1 MSTSDDQAGLAAG
14 GPPGIATDEMVT
26 MLGEFQRMQSNNAR
40 VSAAV
45 AASLG
50 IGPTDLR
57 ALLFI
62 ASRDGVTPKQLGDF
76 MGLTSGAITNLV
88 DRVVAAD
95 LVNRA
100 AHPRDRRSV
109 MLVLAPG
116 GEAAAAKVTEI
127 YRDAFDEVVAPDRY
141 SSLAASFRAL
151 SDSLDRTAASGPFPL
166 TGPTTSAGPTAA

>member
-1 MSTSDDQAGLAAG
+1 MADTSDD
-14 GPPGIATDEMVT
+14 ATDEMVAILRT
-26 MLGEFQRMQSNNAR
+26 FQTMQSNNAR

-57 ALLFI
+57 ALLFL
-62 ASRDGVTPKQLGDF
+62 ASRDGVTPKQMGDF

-88 DRVVAAD
+88 DRVVAAA
-95 LVNRA
+95 LVERV

-127 YRDAFDEVVAPDRY
+127 YRAAFAEVVAPGEYR
-141 SSLAASFRAL
+141 SLAHTFQAL
-151 SDSLDRTAASGPFPL
+151 SDSLDRTAAAGPFPR
-166 TGPTTSAGPTAA
+166 TGPAAAVTAGS